1 VTRPTPNHCIASIAL
16 VSLGLGLGLGLY
28 TLSEILAAVI
38 VSAAVISLLA
48 LAIVGGF
55 LVWQGAKRIADLTTS
70 WKWTRPLRRPVVL
83 ANVEGNG

>member
-1 VTRPTPNHCIASIAL
+1 MTRPTPNHCIASIAL
-16 VSLGLGLGLGLY
+16 VSLGFGLGLY

-38 VSAAVISLLA
+38 ISAAVISLLA